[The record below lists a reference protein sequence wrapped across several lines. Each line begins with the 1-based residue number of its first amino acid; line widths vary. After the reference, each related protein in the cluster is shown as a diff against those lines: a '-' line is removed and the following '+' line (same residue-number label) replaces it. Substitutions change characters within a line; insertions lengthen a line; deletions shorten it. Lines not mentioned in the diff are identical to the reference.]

1 MTVKI
6 PVVPYKE
13 VENKVP
19 TSTRQDINGKDGCPP
34 GFKKVNGKCVQKGV
48 GPEYKP

>member
-1 MTVKI
+1 MTVRI
-6 PVVPYKE
+6 PVIPYKKPA
-13 VENKVP
+13 NKAP
-19 TSTRQDINGKDGCPP
+19 TSTRQDNLKGGCPP

>member
-6 PVVPYKE
+6 PVIPYTEKT
-13 VENKVP
+13 P

-34 GFKKVNGKCVQKGV
+34 GFKKVNGKCVQKGI
-48 GPEYKP
+48 GPEYNP

>member
-1 MTVKI
+1 M
-6 PVVPYKE
+6 PSHY
-13 VENKVP
+13 NKNEKP
-19 TSTRQDINGKDGCPP
+19 ATSTRQDITKGGCPP